1 MDDEKTIEQLIELVA
16 QQQRVISSANKYIA
30 DVNEVVLLQK
40 EYIDAIEEQVKYY
53 QSLKLS
59 LWN

>member
-30 DVNEVVLLQK
+30 DVNEVLLLQQ